1 MARLEIN
8 GFDDFM
14 DDLMALASMP
24 DSVTDGILDA
34 EADVI
39 TEAQKKT
46 MAEMWKGP
54 YSTGDTARAVKKG
67 KVRKNS
73 SGKYITVYPQG
84 RNRKGERHAA
94 VAFINEYGKRGQ
106 PGRPAIRTANEQ
118 AADKAVAAG
127 EKVYNDF
134 LGSKKL

>member
-1 MARLEIN
+1 MAKMEVD
-8 GFDDFM
+8 GFATLAEDF
-14 DDLMALASMP
+14 MALASLP
-24 DSVTDGILDA
+24 DSVANGILEA

-39 TEAQKKT
+39 VEAQRKT
-46 MAEMWKGP
+46 MTEMWKGP

-67 KVRKNS
+67 RVRKNS

-106 PGRPAIRTANEQ
+106 PGRPAIRTANEK
-118 AADKAVAAG
+118 AADKAVEAG
-127 EKVYNDF
+127 EKVYNSF
-134 LGSKKL
+134 LDSKKL

>member
-1 MARLEIN
+1 MAKLEVN
-8 GFDDFM
+8 GLDALM
-14 DDLMALASMP
+14 GDLMALAAMP
-24 DSVTDGILDA
+24 DSVTDGILEA

-39 TEAQKKT
+39 AAAQKKT

-67 KVRKNS
+67 KIRKNS
-73 SGKYITVYPQG
+73 SGKYITVYPQD

-106 PGRPAIRTANEQ
+106 PGRPAIRTANER

-127 EKVYNDF
+127 EKVYKDF
-134 LGSKKL
+134 LDSKKL

>member
-1 MARLEIN
+1 MARLEVN
-8 GFDDFM
+8 GFDALMGDF
-14 DDLMALASMP
+14 MALASLP

-34 EADVI
+34 EADVVV
-39 TEAQKKT
+39 EAQRKT

-54 YSTGDTARAVKKG
+54 YSTGDTARAVKKTR
-67 KVRKNS
+67 VRKNS

-84 RNRKGERHAA
+84 RNRKRERHVA

-106 PGRPAIRTANEQ
+106 PGRPAIQTANEK

-127 EKVYNDF
+127 EKVYNNF
-134 LGSKKL
+134 LDSKKL